1 MIRVA
6 DTGKC
11 PLSEKIYELS
21 VETNEIFRYIRVSV
35 EKGSTVHFHPA
46 DSRSHAN
53 KTINGRRRSSMKTTV

>member
-1 MIRVA
+1 MIRVE

-21 VETNEIFRYIRVSV
+21 VETTEIFRDIRVSV
-35 EKGSTVHFHPA
+35 ERGSTVHFHPA

-53 KTINGRRRSSMKTTV
+53 N